1 MKLSYQ
7 DIRNIM
13 RKIVYSVSKL
23 HELNIL
29 HTELDM
35 TMALCG
41 HKNLKEVDDSILKI
55 ESDF

>member
-1 MKLSYQ
+1 MSYGLAANG
-7 DIRNIM
+7 ISGCE
-13 RKIVYSVSKL
+13 KA
-23 HELNIL
+23 LNIL

-55 ESDF
+55 ENDF